1 MFFTRSVTIIMIII
15 SVTIMEADK
24 YFTLFIR
31 ITFKYI
37 CRYFYNFTLQYAYI
51 FKIFDRIAL
60 FEPQIKSST
69 YPILY

>member
-15 SVTIMEADK
+15 FVTIMEADK
-24 YFTLFIR
+24 YLTLFIR

-37 CRYFYNFTLQYAYI
+37 CRYFYNFTLQYEYI
-51 FKIFDRIAL
+51 FKIFDRIVL